1 VADTQVDQPLKEGH
15 ESLYP
20 LGVGNRLSWRAL
32 VPKLKQGGK
41 VPLNIHWC
49 NLLAPGDGEARVGV
63 IAFDFEVGV
72 EVLNIRS
79 AS

>member
-1 VADTQVDQPLKEGH
+1 MPDSYVDQPVKERH

-20 LGVGNRLSWRAL
+20 LGVRHGLSWRAV

-41 VPLNIHWC
+41 VPLNIYRC
-49 NLLAPGDGEARVGV
+49 NLLTPRDGEARVGI

-72 EVLNIRS
+72 KVLKI
-79 AS
+79 

>member
-1 VADTQVDQPLKEGH
+1 MDNTEVDQPLKERH

-20 LGVGNRLSWRAL
+20 LGVGNGLSRRAL

-49 NLLAPGDGEARVGV
+49 NLLTPGDSEARVGIV
-63 IAFDFEVGV
+63 TFDFEVGV
-72 EVLNIRS
+72 KVLDIRS
-79 AS
+79 VS

>member
-1 VADTQVDQPLKEGH
+1 VADTQVDQPLEERH

-32 VPKLKQGGK
+32 VPKLKQGRK
-41 VPLNIHWC
+41 VPLNVYWC
-49 NLLAPGDGEARVGV
+49 NLLTPGDGEARVSV
-63 IAFDFEVGV
+63 ITFDFEVGV
-72 EVLNIRS
+72 EVLNILS